1 VPFNLSIPRAS
12 ATVLELT
19 IAAGEVL
26 FLLGANG
33 TGKSSLMH
41 RFYSAN
47 QSNSHR
53 ISAHR
58 QTWFESSAI
67 TLSAHQRR
75 QTEQNIRGQDAAVQ
89 ARWKEYDSSGRASI
103 AIYDLVDAE
112 NVRAREIARAVDGN
126 DFDLARELRKKDAPI
141 KIINELLRQS
151 DIPVT
156 IAIQED
162 AQIVASKK
170 GSAPYSIAE
179 LSDGERN
186 AILIASNVLTAKA
199 GALLLVDEPERHLH
213 RSIISP
219 LLTLLFTKRPDC
231 AFVVS
236 THDVMLPLD
245 NPTART
251 LLIRGCTYNG
261 SAVTAWDADVV
272 SSVSGIDENLK
283 RDILGA
289 RRKILFVEGVETSL
303 DKPLYSLMFPDV
315 TVIAKGSC
323 REVERVV
330 LSIRAAG
337 DLHWLNAFGLV
348 DNDRRPEAEIEC
360 LRASGVYATKVYSIE
375 GVYYYPDVQRR
386 VAERHARTTGDDS
399 SSRVADATSAAIAA
413 IAPHVQ
419 RLRKRVAEKR
429 VREEFFSHIPNKDQ
443 MSVAAPLNISINVPK
458 IVGDEQAILQ
468 KAIDTGDLATVVS
481 RYPVRE
487 SPALEEIARKLG
499 FQNRG
504 QYESAVRK
512 LLMDEADALAFV
524 RSLFGTLA
532 ADIALSGSNSGAADA
547 PAMVA

>member
-1 VPFNLSIPRAS
+1 
-12 ATVLELT
+12 
-19 IAAGEVL
+19 
-26 FLLGANG
+26 
-33 TGKSSLMH
+33 
-41 RFYSAN
+41 
-47 QSNSHR
+47 
-53 ISAHR
+53 
-58 QTWFESSAI
+58 
-67 TLSAHQRR
+67 
-75 QTEQNIRGQDAAVQ
+75 
-89 ARWKEYDSSGRASI
+89 
-103 AIYDLVDAE
+103 
-112 NVRAREIARAVDGN
+112 
-126 DFDLARELRKKDAPI
+126 
-141 KIINELLRQS
+141 
-151 DIPVT
+151 
-156 IAIQED
+156 
-162 AQIVASKK
+162 
-170 GSAPYSIAE
+170 
-179 LSDGERN
+179 
-186 AILIASNVLTAKA
+186 
-199 GALLLVDEPERHLH
+199 
-213 RSIISP
+213 
-219 LLTLLFTKRPDC
+219 
-231 AFVVS
+231 
-236 THDVMLPLD
+236 
-245 NPTART
+245 
-251 LLIRGCTYNG
+251 
-261 SAVTAWDADVV
+261 
-272 SSVSGIDENLK
+272 
-283 RDILGA
+283 
-289 RRKILFVEGVETSL
+289 
-303 DKPLYSLMFPDV
+303 MFPDV

-386 VAERHARTTGDDS
+386 VAERHARTTGDDF

-419 RLRKRVAEKR
+419 RLSKRVAEKR

-487 SPALEEIARKLG
+487 LPALEEIARKLG